1 MKKLFRFAIMMSVC
15 IANAQNVKLIVGTYT
30 NSCDSKGI
38 YVFDFDTNDAQLKLL
53 SASDP
58 AVNPSYVAV
67 SPDGQFLYSVNENG
81 KDSKVSAYYFNKGK
95 GGIDFLGSQD
105 AKGADPCYILN
116 DDRNVIVANYSGGSI
131 AVFKKNK
138 YGALNE
144 AKQVVQLEGKGP
156 DTQRQESAHLHM
168 VQFSPD
174 KKYVLAN
181 DLGSDQMYVYRYN
194 AGSETAVLEL
204 KNTLAIKAGSGPRHL
219 TFSKDGRFVYL
230 LQELDGTLTV
240 YAYDDGNLKLLE
252 EKSVVADDFKG
263 KTSAADIHIT
273 PDGKFLYA
281 TNRGDANDIS
291 VFFIKDDGTLNF
303 VQRLK
308 TMGQGPRNFAIDP
321 TGKYLLVGHQYTNN
335 IVIFDIDKATGKLT
349 FSGKM
354 IPLCAPVCLLF
365 APQDRKN

>member
-1 MKKLFRFAIMMSVC
+1 MNKLFRFAIMMSLC
-15 IANAQNVKLIVGTYT
+15 IANAQNAKLIVGTYT

-38 YVFDFDTNDAQLKLL
+38 YVFDFNTNDAQLKLL

-58 AVNPSYVAV
+58 AVNPSYAAL
-67 SPDGQFLYSVNENG
+67 SPDGQFLYCVNENG
-81 KDSKVSAYYFNKGK
+81 KDSKVSAFYFNKGK
-95 GGIDFLGSQD
+95 NIDFLGSQD
-105 AKGADPCYILN
+105 AGGADPCYILN
-116 DDRNVIVANYSGGSI
+116 DDKNVIVANYSGGSI
-131 AVFKKNK
+131 SVFGKNR

-144 AKQVVQLEGKGP
+144 AKQVVKLEGKGP
-156 DTQRQESAHLHM
+156 NAQRQESAHLHM

-181 DLGSDQMYVYRYN
+181 DLGSDKMYVYNYN
-194 AGSETAVLEL
+194 PESEAAVLEL
-204 KNTLAIKAGSGPRHL
+204 KNTISIKAGSGPRHL
-219 TFSKDGRFVYL
+219 TFSKDGKFVYL

-240 YAYDDGNLKLLE
+240 YAYEDGNLKKIE
-252 EKSVVADDFKG
+252 ENSVVADDFKG
-263 KTSAADIHIT
+263 DTSAADIHIS

-291 VFFIKDDGTLNF
+291 VFSIKKDGTLDF

-321 TGKYLLVGHQYTNN
+321 TGKYLLVGHQYANN
-335 IVIFDIDKATGKLT
+335 IIIFDIDKVTGKLT

-365 APQDRKN
+365 AP